1 MVQRSLAQVLREYD
15 GRVRLVFK
23 DRPLAMHTLARQA
36 HEAARCAG
44 AVGKYWPYHDRL
56 FAAQPAFR
64 RADLL
69 AYAGELG
76 LDRDAFARC
85 LDGRRF
91 ANDVERDVAEAE
103 ALGIRGTPT
112 FLINGQRV
120 IGATSVEE
128 FRSVIDRAIQERR

>member
-1 MVQRSLAQVLREYD
+1 VLHEYD

-23 DRPLAMHTLARQA
+23 DRPLAMHTLAWQA

-44 AVGKYWPYHDRL
+44 AAGKYWPYHDRL
-56 FAAQPAFR
+56 FAAQPLFR

-85 LDGRRF
+85 LDERRF
-91 ANDVERDVAEAE
+91 AEDVQRDVDEAQ
-103 ALGIRGTPT
+103 ALGIHGTPT

-128 FRSVIDRAIQERR
+128 FRAIIDRALQERR